1 MVKLPNKYS
10 SWLISDSELNPKS
23 TKIVKTS
30 KLLDKKYRRHSKSF
44 LIEGENSVEACAKS
58 GNLIDIYCTKNYL
71 HKSNKIEK
79 IIEISKLKINLV
91 TAKALEKITETK
103 NPAGIVGVSNHIA
116 QDLKIDDLNNKNF
129 VLVLFDISDPG
140 NLGTIVRSADA
151 FGVDLIVLVGNPVD
165 ITNGKI
171 IRSSA
176 GSIFNVVLKQSDLSE
191 LLVALKRFKGNIYQ
205 TRVNQEMTLNQVDL
219 SKPLVWIFGNE
230 AHGLNE
236 FPMDL
241 GINLSIPMTGKTES
255 LNVSTAASLCMYETA
270 KSRFIK

>member
-1 MVKLPNKYS
+1 MYDLKEIKVIRKKLG
-10 SWLISDSELNPKS
+10 ITQGELA
-23 TKIVKTS
+23 
-30 KLLDKKYRRHSKSF
+30 KL
-44 LIEGENSVEACAKS
+44 
-58 GNLIDIYCTKNYL
+58 
-71 HKSNKIEK
+71 SNVSQSMIAKIESNILDPSYTNACK
-79 IIEISKLKINLV
+79 IFN
-91 TAKALEKITETK
+91 AL
-103 NPAGIVGVSNHIA
+103 N
-116 QDLKIDDLNNKNF
+116 DLNNKNF

-176 GSIFNVVLKQSDLSE
+176 GSIFNVALKQSDLSE
-191 LLVALKRFKGNIYQ
+191 LLDALKSFKGNIYQ
-205 TRVNQEMTLNQVDL
+205 TRLNQEMTLNQVDL
-219 SKPLVWIFGNE
+219 RKPLVWIFGNE
-230 AHGLNE
+230 AHGLSE